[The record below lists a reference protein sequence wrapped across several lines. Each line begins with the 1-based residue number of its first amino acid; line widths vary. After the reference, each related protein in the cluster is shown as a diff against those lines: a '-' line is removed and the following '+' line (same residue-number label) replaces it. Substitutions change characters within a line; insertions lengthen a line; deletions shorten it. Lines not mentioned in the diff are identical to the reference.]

1 MHVMVHLPNHIW
13 TEMSG
18 SGIQYGKQRTFYQ
31 EKCQK
36 CDSYFNAVK
45 TNVHIRR
52 QLAVLAGE
60 LTSDKED
67 K

>member
-1 MHVMVHLPNHIW
+1 
-13 TEMSG
+13 MSG

-31 EKCQK
+31 EKCRK
-36 CDSYFNAVK
+36 CESYFNAVK

-52 QLAVLAGE
+52 QLAVFAGE
-60 LTSDKED
+60 LTSDKEE